1 MVNGALSLGALVGV
15 LLSGGF
21 VYWQVGRYATPQ
33 VPVTLF
39 DERKEVFAFTAGLF
53 VGVPI
58 QFFLLFL
65 FVAASGGILIAALI
79 DLVIVVLA
87 PQIAQ
92 SLLLRTR
99 YFGGE
104 ARAFYGVGFRA
115 GIGGILVLAWVA
127 SYLSGPNL
135 SVPGLAVVLIQSVAI
150 FCLSVA
156 ASLVA
161 LSPAEAAWSLR
172 SGPAAGAL
180 FALGGFALIVIGAG
194 LGPVTAAVAGL
205 LTAVGSAYA
214 YRARRGS
221 VLAAVRPPGTAPAP
235 TSTSPFAR
243 VDR

>member
-53 VGVPI
+53 IGVPI

-65 FVAASGGILIAALI
+65 FLAASGGFLISAVV
-79 DLVIVVLA
+79 DLAIVVLA
-87 PQIAQ
+87 PQSAQ

-99 YFGGE
+99 YFGGD
-104 ARAFYGVGFRA
+104 AKAFYGVGFRA
-115 GIGGILVLAWVA
+115 GIAGILVLSWVA

-135 SVPGLAVVLIQSVAI
+135 SVVGLAVVLLQSIAI
-150 FCLSVA
+150 VCLSVA

-161 LSPAEAAWSLR
+161 LPQGAPLSSIR
-172 SGPAAGAL
+172 SGPVGGAL
-180 FALGGFALIVIGAG
+180 FAVGGLALLVIGSG
-194 LGPVTAAVAGL
+194 LGTVTAAVAAL
-205 LTAVGSAYA
+205 LTAVGAAYA
-214 YRARRGS
+214 YRARRDT
-221 VLAAVRPPGTAPAP
+221 VLASVRPPGAAAATP
-235 TSTSPFAR
+235 STSPFAR